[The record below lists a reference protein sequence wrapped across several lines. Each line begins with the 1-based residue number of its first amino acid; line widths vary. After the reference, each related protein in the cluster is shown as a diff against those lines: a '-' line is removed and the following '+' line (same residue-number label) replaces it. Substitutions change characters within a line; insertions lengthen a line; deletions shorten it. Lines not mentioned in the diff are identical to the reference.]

1 MRFFHKPGI
10 SPGHT
15 LGMSQTFLRGNYC
28 VSVLLT
34 ASFGKQ
40 GTALSCYSYASLFA
54 VTGCAFDESRH
65 LRYSAIQIS
74 HLPASFLHTR
84 GIIRNAPGPLSPIRV
99 SILPHP
105 PIPITEKNLRTAM
118 PENYFDRWKLSRAS
132 EDRFLS

>member
-40 GTALSCYSYASLFA
+40 GTALSCYSYTSLFA

-84 GIIRNAPGPLSPIRV
+84 GIIRNAPGLLSPSACPFYRIRRFRSRKKTCEQPCRRII
-99 SILPHP
+99 SIDGSYHVLQK
-105 PIPITEKNLRTAM
+105 TV
-118 PENYFDRWKLSRAS
+118 F
-132 EDRFLS
+132 